1 MSMGQPIRTMNVE
14 KMRVEVYASRAEM
27 GRAVAE
33 AVATKMKELLSHK
46 KELSVVFAAADSQK
60 EFLES
65 LAAGKGIDWGR
76 VTAFHM
82 DEYLGVNGLSRQSF
96 GRWLRD
102 RLFDRVRPGTIH
114 YMDGMAANPEAE
126 CERYAALLRAAPL
139 DIACL
144 GIGENGHLAFNDPPV
159 ADFAD
164 SKGVKVVEI
173 DEASRVQQSA
183 EGNFPR
189 PGDVP
194 KVALTM
200 TIPAL
205 LAAPFI
211 ACTVPGPRKARA
223 VKAALNDPV
232 STACPATALRG
243 HAGTVVYLDPDS
255 SRLIDTAIAGR

>member
-1 MSMGQPIRTMNVE
+1 MIHPIRTMNVD
-14 KMRVEVYASRAEM
+14 KVRVEVYSSRVEM
-27 GRAVAE
+27 GLAVAE
-33 AVATKMKELLSHK
+33 AVATRMRQLLSQK
-46 KELSVVFAAADSQK
+46 QGVSVVFAAADSQK
-60 EFLES
+60 EFLDA
-65 LAAGKGIDWGR
+65 LAAEKGIDWGR

-82 DEYLGVNGLSRQSF
+82 DEYLGVPGTAPQSF

-102 RLFDRVRPGTIH
+102 RLFGRVRPGTVH
-114 YMDGMAANPEAE
+114 YMDGMGRSPEAE
-126 CERYAALLRAAPL
+126 CARYAALLQSAPL

-164 SKGVKVVEI
+164 PKRVKRVEI
-173 DEASRVQQSA
+173 DEASRIQQSA

-189 PGDVP
+189 PEDVP
-194 KVALTM
+194 RVALTM

-211 ACTVPGPRKARA
+211 VCTVPGPRKAQA
-223 VKAALNDPV
+223 VKAALYGPL
-232 STACPATALRG
+232 STACPATAVRS
-243 HAGTVVYLDPDS
+243 HAGTVVYLDPES